1 MTPMQRLTVALLL
14 ACGLVACN
22 RKGPELPTD
31 VKATADAA
39 NSEGVEPVVVDP
51 NAAFVGAAVDGAGEI
66 TQPQREFKSGETVY
80 ISVPSKGRQLGSS
93 VEIFWFHDDGRSRKD
108 ETKRIEGPFTV
119 FEFAPK
125 DAGKYNT
132 EVDVN
137 GRPIALVEF
146 EVK

>member
-1 MTPMQRLTVALLL
+1 MPHMQRLTVVLLI

-22 RKGPELPTD
+22 RKGPEVPTE
-31 VKATADAA
+31 VKDAA
-39 NSEGVEPVVVDP
+39 AEAGTDGIGTVTVDP
-51 NAAFVGAAVDGAGEI
+51 NAAFVGAEVDGAGEI
-66 TQPQREFKSGETVY
+66 AKPQREFKPGDTVY

-93 VEIFWFHDDGRSRKD
+93 LEIFWFHDDGRSRKD
-108 ETKRIEGPFTV
+108 ETKRIDGPFTV
-119 FEFAPK
+119 FEFKPE